1 MLISALRDTREMGQF
16 PNRSTLL
23 ASVTETAKPCKKF
36 AVRNV
41 QSRFIL
47 RLCHHQG
54 LCFILR
60 LCRHQGLHFILRLC
74 HHQGLR
80 FILHL
85 CHHQG
90 LHFILRLCHHQG
102 LGFILRLCHQQ
113 GLDVRLVD
121 LAHGFEEATID
132 KNDQHEKTQKM
143 EKMLETAAK
152 LRKVCNQKT
161 NNHRMLWCSMVFVSD
176 SLEYHQS
183 VRAFVFSRADSVVRA
198 L

>member
-1 MLISALRDTREMGQF
+1 MLISAFRDTREMGQF

-23 ASVTETAKPCKKF
+23 AGVTETAKPCKKF
-36 AVRNV
+36 AFRNV

-54 LCFILR
+54 LR
-60 LCRHQGLHFILRLC
+60 
-74 HHQGLR
+74 
-80 FILHL
+80 
-85 CHHQG
+85 
-90 LHFILRLCHHQG
+90 FILRLCHHQG
-102 LGFILRLCHQQ
+102 LGFILRLCHHQGLGFILRLCRHQ

-176 SLEYHQS
+176 SLEYLAEIVIQKLKYTYYFPKQYHIIIML
-183 VRAFVFSRADSVVRA
+183 SRIQKN
-198 L
+198 